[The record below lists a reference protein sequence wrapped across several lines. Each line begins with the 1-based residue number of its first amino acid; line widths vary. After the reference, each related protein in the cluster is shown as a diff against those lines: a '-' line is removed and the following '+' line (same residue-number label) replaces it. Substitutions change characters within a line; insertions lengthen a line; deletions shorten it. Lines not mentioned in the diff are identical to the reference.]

1 MRQPSSILHSRLL
14 QISAERRTI
23 IAAVCLRKPP
33 ANHQEQIHSTTQL
46 ILLSSN
52 SPFIDQNSKEA
63 SMTILEPGFPNQPN
77 TERTDLV
84 RHAGRGPRL
93 GQVE

>member
-1 MRQPSSILHSRLL
+1 
-14 QISAERRTI
+14 
-23 IAAVCLRKPP
+23 
-33 ANHQEQIHSTTQL
+33 
-46 ILLSSN
+46 
-52 SPFIDQNSKEA
+52 
-63 SMTILEPGFPNQPN
+63 MTILEPGFPNQPN